1 MTRQDLPRKSTG
13 RLRVVIL
20 SYESHQ
26 SCTIIR
32 QLVERGVVDVVGFA
46 RSTVV
51 DPRRK
56 GLALVRFLASSKRR
70 TGASW
75 KVAEVLLGRTGD
87 LISAIRRVPRTS
99 LKSLADELSVP
110 CLDCPDAADPGFI
123 ERLREQRPD
132 LLVSVH
138 FNQILKPATWA
149 VAPLG
154 AINAHGALLPNH
166 RGLFP
171 HLYAVAAGDERAGV
185 TVHWVDEGLDT
196 GKPISRR
203 SFPINADDTV
213 VRVENRA
220 IPAAVDALTEAI
232 KLIDERGLDAQ
243 ADVGYEGPSVYH
255 SWPTGADLKRLR
267 RSGHRYLDLRDIREF
282 LFK

>member
-1 MTRQDLPRKSTG
+1 MTRQDSPGKPTG

-32 QLVERGVVDVVGFA
+32 QLVERGDVDVVGFG

-56 GLALVRFLASSKRR
+56 GLALLRFLASSKRR

-87 LISAIRRVPRTS
+87 LISALRRLPRTS
-99 LKSLADELSVP
+99 LKSIAGELSIP
-110 CLDCPDAADPGFI
+110 CLDCHDAADPDFVRRVG
-123 ERLREQRPD
+123 ELHPD

-138 FNQILKPATWA
+138 FNQILKPVTWS

-171 HLYAVAAGDERAGV
+171 HLYAVAAGDDRAGV
-185 TVHWVDEGLDT
+185 TVHWVDEGVDT
-196 GKPISRR
+196 GRPISRR
-203 SFPINADDTV
+203 SFPINEDDTV

-232 KLIDERGLDAQ
+232 KLVAERGTDAQ
-243 ADVGYEGPSVYH
+243 AEFGYEGVTVYH
-255 SWPTGADLKRLR
+255 SWPAGADLKRLR
-267 RSGHRYLDLRDIREF
+267 KSGHRYMDLRDVRGLLI
-282 LFK
+282 K